1 MSPRCSTPKSTHA
14 HTDVDHGTKLVERKL
29 FFHAILI
36 SFLFFFLLLSGG
48 LKFSVATLFNLYIK
62 LNKRTNKPLYQY
74 FLCSLHIFLPQTF
87 SHCLF
92 SPI

>member
-1 MSPRCSTPKSTHA
+1 MGREET
-14 HTDVDHGTKLVERKL
+14 
-29 FFHAILI
+29 FFGAILLTFPFF
-36 SFLFFFLLLSGG
+36 SFFFFFLLLSGG
-48 LKFSVATLFNLYIK
+48 LKFSVATLFNLYVK

-74 FLCSLHIFLPQTF
+74 FVYSLHIFLPQTF